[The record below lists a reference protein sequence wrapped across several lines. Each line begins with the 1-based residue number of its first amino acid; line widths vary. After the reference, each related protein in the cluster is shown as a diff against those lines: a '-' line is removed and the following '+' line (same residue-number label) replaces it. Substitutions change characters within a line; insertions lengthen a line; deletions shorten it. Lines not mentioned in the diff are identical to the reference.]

1 MQRTGGNPPRPT
13 PDDLDWLG
21 EARHKG
27 FLSRLPDEVVRS
39 ALSVAH
45 RAEYGRG
52 PVGMR
57 WDQGPRAAIVL
68 RGSLRT
74 FIALPDG
81 AQATVRYLQPGDM
94 TGIFAPRRPALSRGI
109 MALEPS
115 ELLFIEGER
124 IRELSLI
131 EPRFGWALV
140 EEMTTLLNAAHRAL
154 YIRAFGSLRQRVVTA
169 LVDRA
174 SAAGQLASGSQVTGT
189 QHELAI
195 AVGSVREVVASI
207 LGTMKR
213 EGLIDVRRGGVV
225 ILDPERLVAEAQAV
239 TASAS

>member
-1 MQRTGGNPPRPT
+1 MERTGGSTTKTNS
-13 PDDLDWLG
+13 DDLDWLG
-21 EARHKG
+21 EARQKG
-27 FLSRLPDEVVRS
+27 FLGRLPNEVVRS

-52 PVGMR
+52 PVDTR

-74 FIALPDG
+74 YIALPDG

-94 TGIFAPRRPALSRGI
+94 TGIFAPRRPVLSRGI
-109 MALEPS
+109 LALEPS

-124 IRELSLI
+124 IRELSLV
-131 EPRFGWALV
+131 EPRFAWAIV

-174 SAAGQLASGSQVTGT
+174 SASGQLATGSQVTGT
-189 QHELAI
+189 QQELAI
-195 AVGSVREVVASI
+195 AVGSVREVVAST
-207 LGTMKR
+207 LGAMKR
-213 EGLIDVRRGGVV
+213 EGLIDIRRGGVV

>member
-1 MQRTGGNPPRPT
+1 MQRTGGNPLGPS
-13 PDDLDWLG
+13 PDDLAWLG
-21 EARHKG
+21 EARQKG
-27 FLSRLPDEVVRS
+27 LLGRLPDEIVR
-39 ALSVAH
+39 AAVSVAH

-52 PVGMR
+52 PVGLR
-57 WDQGPRAAIVL
+57 WDQGPRTAIVL

-74 FIALPDG
+74 YIALPDG
-81 AQATVRYLQPGDM
+81 AQATVRYIQPGDM
-94 TGIFAPRRPALSRGI
+94 TGIFAPRRPVLSRGI
-109 MALEPS
+109 VALESS
-115 ELLFIEGER
+115 ELLFIAGER
-124 IRELSLI
+124 IRELSLA
-131 EPRFGWALV
+131 EPRFAWAMV

-154 YIRAFGSLRQRVVTA
+154 YIRAFGSLRERVVTA
-169 LVDRA
+169 IVDRA

-207 LGTMKR
+207 LGAMKH
-213 EGLIDVRRGGVV
+213 EGLIDIRRGGVV

>member
-1 MQRTGGNPPRPT
+1 MQRTGGGPVRPT
-13 PDDLDWLG
+13 PDDLAWLG
-21 EARHKG
+21 QAREKG
-27 FLSRLPDEVVRS
+27 FLGRLPDEVVRS

-52 PVGMR
+52 PVGTR

-81 AQATVRYLQPGDM
+81 AQATVRYLEPGDM
-94 TGIFAPRRPALSRGI
+94 TGIFAPRLPVLSRGI
-109 MALEPS
+109 FALEAS

-124 IRELSLI
+124 IRELSLV
-131 EPRFGWALV
+131 EPRFAWALV

-213 EGLIDVRRGGVV
+213 EGLIDIRRGGVV
-225 ILDPERLVAEAQAV
+225 ILDPDRLVAEAQAV